1 MEKAIL
7 VTGVAGGIGSAIAKK
22 FLACGHTVIGLD
34 ILPSSIEDKNYTH
47 YISDVRNKESLPKI
61 DDVEI
66 LVNNAGVQDND
77 ENAINVNLLGLINT
91 TKAYGYQKNIKAIVN
106 IASASGSTGS
116 EFPYYVASKG
126 GVIAFTKNTALEIAK
141 YGATCNSISPGGVI
155 GEMNKHIIG
164 NKELYEK
171 VLNEALLHKWA
182 KEEEIAEFAY
192 FLAVYN
198 KSMTGEDLLIDN
210 GEMLKSNFIW

>member
-1 MEKAIL
+1 MKVLI
-7 VTGVAGGIGSAIAKK
+7 TGTTKGIGQAIAKK

-155 GEMNKHIIG
+155 TSSNDHILKDNK
-164 NKELYEK
+164 KYQE
-171 VLNEALLHKWA
+171 VLNETVLNKWA
-182 KEEEIAEFAY
+182 NLDEIAEFVY
-192 FLAVYN
+192 FVAVIN
-198 KSMTGEDLLIDN
+198 KSMTGQDLLIDN
-210 GEMLKSNFIW
+210 GEALKSNFVW